1 MATKRTPRRYEF
13 AKKEEFFKLL
23 ADKWGFMDQQSTQN
37 YYYSLIR
44 LMCDELRK
52 KGMVRLP
59 DFGDFYLVFHKQ
71 RRSLNVNSGLFE
83 FLPPKKT
90 IKYDSDY
97 KLKKYFNI
105 S

>member
-1 MATKRTPRRYEF
+1 MAMKRSPSHYEF
-13 AKKEEFFKLL
+13 IKKNEFFKML
-23 ADKWGFMDQQSTQN
+23 AEKWGFIDQQSTKD

-44 LMCDELRK
+44 LMCNELKK

-71 RRSLNVNSGLFE
+71 RRSLNVNSRLFE
-83 FLPPKKT
+83 FLPPKKA

-105 S
+105 